1 MASKHKIKM
10 DFREARKQ
18 ADELDEIA
26 DNLHNVAERDLEQA
40 MTTLSSG
47 WKGESAS
54 AYLVK
59 VNKVKEKTN
68 REVQDLHSI
77 ASDIRRTAR
86 IIYEAEMEAW
96 RIAHE
101 RD

>member
-1 MASKHKIKM
+1 MSSKYRIKM
-10 DFREARKQ
+10 DFKEAKKQ
-18 ADELDEIA
+18 ADELDDIA
-26 DNLHNVAERDLEQA
+26 NNLRNVADRDLEQA
-40 MTTLSSG
+40 MATFNSG
-47 WKGESAS
+47 WKGDSATL
-54 AYLVK
+54 YLSK
-59 VNKVKEKTN
+59 VNTVKDKTY

-77 ASDIRRTAR
+77 ADDIRRTAR

>member
-1 MASKHKIKM
+1 MASKYRIKM
-10 DFREARKQ
+10 DFKEAKRQ
-18 ADELDEIA
+18 ADELDDIA
-26 DNLHNVAERDLEQA
+26 DNLRNVADRDLEQA
-40 MTTLSSG
+40 MAALNSG
-47 WKGESAS
+47 WKGDSATL
-54 AYLVK
+54 YLNK
-59 VNKVKEKTN
+59 VNSVKEKTY
-68 REVQDLHSI
+68 REVRDLQSI